1 MKGAAGK
8 EEFDVT
14 EIKKKVVVAGALGN
28 CVHVAGV
35 VSFLRIA
42 EEMGYET
49 HFLGAAVPVE
59 QWVEAVDRYQ
69 PDILGVSYRL
79 TPSVAIELIE
89 NLRDALGEKRLATL
103 KMAFAGT
110 PPVCVVAEQSGLF
123 EQCFTGLEHMNEA
136 RCLLGGTLYAVA
148 QCKNSD
154 SLLDRLKDSSPL
166 PLIRHHFGLPDM
178 DATIQGVEEIAESGV
193 LDIISLAPDQN
204 AQQSFFRPD
213 EMDRRMDGAGGAPIR
228 SKVDLIRLREAANH
242 GNRPLLRIYSGT
254 RDLIPWAEMSADTIK
269 NAWGAVPLCWYSGL
283 DGRSDRPLVQA
294 IKENI
299 ETMRWYG
306 RTTDSE
312 WGEIPLE
319 VNESHHWSLREAHDT
334 VAVVMAYLAA
344 YNAKA
349 AGVSHYI
356 AQYMMNTPPTVTPA
370 MDIAKMLAKIE
381 LIESLHDSKF
391 TTYRQ
396 VRAGLLHL
404 SPRECVAKG
413 QLATSTAFA
422 LQLKPHIIHVV
433 GYCEGDHAAEAKDV
447 IESCDIVHGTIRNCF
462 YGQPDFSFDATIQ
475 KRKRVL
481 LIEAKQLLA
490 AIQKIGQNQQDPFT
504 DPDTLAMAIKTGL
517 LDAPHLKGNPFAAGE
532 LETRAVGGAIYAWS
546 RKEERILSEEER
558 ISQIMNAEKG
568 GTRWVV

>member
-1 MKGAAGK
+1 VK
-8 EEFDVT
+8 EN
-14 EIKKKVVVAGALGN
+14 KKKVIVAGALGN

-49 HFLGAAVPVE
+49 HFLGAAVPIE

-79 TPSVAIELIE
+79 TPAVATELIAG
-89 NLRDALGEKRLATL
+89 LRDALGQERIETMR
-103 KMAFAGT
+103 MAFAGT
-110 PPVCVVAEQSGLF
+110 PPVCAVAEQTGLF

-154 SLLDRLKDSSPL
+154 SLLERLKESSPL
-166 PLIRHHFGLPDM
+166 PLIRHHFGLPDL
-178 DATIQGVEEIAESGV
+178 DATLRGVEEIADSGV
-193 LDIISLAPDQN
+193 LDVISLAPDQN

-213 EMDRRMDGAGGAPIR
+213 EMDQRMDGAGGAPIR
-228 SKVDLIRLREAANH
+228 TKEDLARLKDAANS

-254 RDLIPWAEMSADTIK
+254 RDLIPWAELSAETIK

-283 DGRSDRPLVQA
+283 DGRSDRPLAQA

-306 RTTDSE
+306 KTADSK

-334 VAVVMAYLAA
+334 IAVVMAYLAA

-381 LIESLHDSKF
+381 LIESLHDSTF
-391 TTYRQ
+391 TSYRQ

-433 GYCEGDHAAEAKDV
+433 GYCEGDHAAEARDV
-447 IESCDIVHGTIRNCF
+447 IESCDIVHGVIRNCF
-462 YGQPDFSFDATIQ
+462 YGQPDFTSDVAIQ
-475 KRKRVL
+475 KRKQEL
-481 LIEAKQLLA
+481 LIEADQLLS
-490 AIQKIGQNQQDPFT
+490 AIRSIGPDKVDPFT
-504 DPDTLAMAIKTGL
+504 DPDTLANAIKIGL
-517 LDAPHLKGNPFAAGE
+517 LDAPHLKGNPFASGE
-532 LETRAVGGAIYAWS
+532 LETREVGGAIYAWS
-546 RKEERILSEEER
+546 RKEERIVTEEER
-558 ISQIMNAEKG
+558 ISQVVNTEKG